1 MLIMAEDRVQLKQ
14 EEIVGNEVVLSDI
27 NPKSNTKSI
36 DDPTTGASLDKTLE
50 RMWQSINNKLSRIV
64 NSVNGRT
71 GVVVLDSSD
80 VGLGNVDNVSFAD
93 IKQWVI
99 TRTAQEFGFKRLELF
114 NSLRELDDTIN
125 HEWLHDEVYAN
136 KPFYSHHGYEANSVM
151 DNRGY
156 IGYIYYDSSV
166 NRLKHTEMVLD
177 TIGSADNSIIYNE
190 QGHQNGETRD
200 YSESG
205 RIGVNIWTYEDALEV
220 YNNISGNKA
229 DSGLRINKDNIA
241 PKLYFFDGVY
251 GDGATSLDPNALLYY
266 AAEDIRQDEP
276 NSVDI
281 YIDGTK
287 IEYNNSNKLGQDL
300 YNNTNYIKQ
309 SFKVNDLILCNFN
322 DENYLQPVG
331 TGHDNDR
338 VIDHEMNPLLMLK
351 RPCIGQVTKAPTA
364 QDPSVN
370 YEIRF
375 YSIRQNTYRGLKY
388 DTVHTNASDYSNGA
402 LSVDLLATNNIQTKN
417 QSQIYTD
424 LLGKKQIGLSGI
436 NAMYPYNST
445 NMHATEGKSSKSKR
459 VFRTI
464 LPSGLSDNIYRA
476 DATGLPNEQSS
487 MYILPNYS
495 LCVIPYIAFR
505 NAVDPSHP
513 SDNRYIPNWPATAPP
528 LPIEPNYGFDDID
541 TNMLGINLVK
551 GVSAE
556 QGHGTYAV
564 NLSGLRIDTD
574 DFPIDNEWLGVD
586 NSEHLPITTHSGG
599 LSVNVGNFLE
609 IGSSNGAYNVNKNP
623 DYFYDEGKVN
633 VRIDKMRGLHESYSN
648 RLSVNISENIAPKD
662 HDENHLSGGLKFT
675 DDYGAEDTPQY
686 GVLSVNTGGNARG
699 LSIKNNTPC
708 DVKYNISGNPIQVIN
723 ESNVLS
729 VQLYD
734 LTREVSQSVSE
745 TTTPSG
751 LEVKYG
757 IFEEDIVPLLPNSNV
772 YSKKV
777 WRRVYDLDIELNMDP
792 TQFSDDEVYIAA
804 GLRWIVSTSELVYH
818 PYVVFYS
825 DKDQYDQ
832 VIDSIRSDPTIWP
845 ESKQCHVLIEDSSVP
860 DVYTITGKSY
870 CDVINL
876 HLPDTDFDGM
886 IRSDDASLVRRM
898 TAIMAGSIP
907 SIYVKKDTTTG
918 GIEGFYSDP
927 EKTIP
932 FTIPATAVEGD
943 LFATLNY
950 VEEFNI
956 PGDSELLYEIIYEC
970 YKPQGSNNLELR
982 VYKPDGLES
991 QAPDPWTESS
1001 FIELLR
1007 RSDADQNGRITTV
1020 DSTWILT
1027 FYTELQKEYRG
1038 MSLTDAWIAFLAA
1051 HGKTVGDDPIIT
1063 VFSCRYEKG
1072 VRIKYDESRGI
1083 TYSPILIEGT
1093 LIDETDRTVY
1103 DIDTLRANAKHD
1115 AISIKI
1121 ADPSSGALTF
1131 DKYICGGLRFGT
1143 DGYLGV
1149 RINDSNKYNAALPS
1163 KNNGTQSDDLSI
1175 GTHGLH
1181 IYDQNILGVQL
1192 TEDGDLDNGELCFDR
1207 NGNLRIS
1214 ATFNPGKDNLTI
1226 SGKLNGTTTNI
1237 PYNGSEPVTITLGP
1251 GLCFSEVT

>member
-1 MLIMAEDRVQLKQ
+1 MAEDRVQLKQ

-99 TRTAQEFGFKRLELF
+99 TRTAQEFGFKRLALF

-136 KPFYSHHGYEANSVM
+136 KPFYSRHGYESNGVM

-166 NRLKHTEMVLD
+166 NKLKHTEMVLD

-200 YSESG
+200 YSGSG

-220 YNNISGNKA
+220 YNNISSENKA

-251 GDGATSLDPNALLYY
+251 GDGTTSLDPNALLYY
-266 AAEDIRQDEP
+266 AAEDIDQDKP
-276 NSVDI
+276 NAVDI

-287 IEYNNSNKLGQDL
+287 IEYNNSNSLGQHL

-322 DENYLQPVG
+322 DENYLEPVG

-338 VIDHEMNPLLMLK
+338 VLNIEMNPLLMLK

-364 QDPSVN
+364 QDPSAD

-375 YSIRQNTYRGLKY
+375 YSIRQNIYRGLKY
-388 DTVHTNASDYSNGA
+388 DTIHTNASDYPNGA
-402 LSVDLLATNNIQTKN
+402 LSVDLLTTSTIKKGDDLIYVTTVPN
-417 QSQIYTD
+417 Q
-424 LLGKKQIGLSGI
+424 KFVNLSGM
-436 NAMYPYNST
+436 NAMRPYDPKYQHT
-445 NMHATEGKSSKSKR
+445 KTGAGGKR
-459 VFRTI
+459 TFRTI
-464 LPSGLSDNIYRA
+464 LPTGVITDIYQ
-476 DATGLPNEQSS
+476 DDTTGLPNEEGS
-487 MYILPNYS
+487 MFILPNYS
-495 LCVIPYIAFR
+495 LCVIPYTAHVEQ
-505 NAVDPSHP
+505 N
-513 SDNRYIPNWPATAPP
+513 NRLVSNWPMSAPPIPN
-528 LPIEPNYGFDDID
+528 EPNWDYGNND
-541 TNMLGINLVK
+541 TTLLGINLVK
-551 GVSAE
+551 GVNKSSSDTRP
-556 QGHGTYAV
+556 GFVT
-564 NLSGLRIDTD
+564 NLSGLRIDD
-574 DFPIDNEWLGVD
+574 EVDPINGKWLGIGD
-586 NSEHLPITTHSGG
+586 NSGISIQNHSGG
-599 LSVNVGNFLE
+599 LSVNVGSFLE
-609 IGSSNGAYNVNKNP
+609 IGSSDASYAKNRS
-623 DYFYDEGKVN
+623 DILFYEEGKVN
-633 VRIDKMRGLHESYSN
+633 VRIDKMRGLHESYDN
-648 RLSVNISENIAPKD
+648 KLSVNISENTAPKD

-675 DDYGAEDTPQY
+675 DDYGDEATPQY

-708 DVKYNISGNPIQVIN
+708 DVKYNIASNPIHVIN
-723 ESNVLS
+723 ESNVLG

-734 LTREVSQSVSE
+734 LTREISQTISE
-745 TTTPSG
+745 TITPSG
-751 LEVKYG
+751 LEIKYG

-777 WRRVYDLDIELNMDP
+777 WNTVFDLDYELNLDP
-792 TQFSDDEVYIAA
+792 AQYPNRTPFKDNEVYIAA
-804 GLRWIVSTSELVYH
+804 GSRWIVSTSELVYH

-832 VIDSIRSDPTIWP
+832 VLDSIRSDPTIWP
-845 ESKQCHVLIEDSSVP
+845 ASKQCHVLIEDSSDP
-860 DVYTITGKSY
+860 DVYTITGKAY
-870 CDVINL
+870 GDIINL
-876 HLPDTDFDGM
+876 HLPDTDFNGR
-886 IRSDDASLVRRM
+886 ISADDASFVRRM
-898 TAIMAGSIP
+898 TAIMTSILP
-907 SIYVKKDTTTG
+907 SIYVKKDATTG

-927 EKTIP
+927 EKTTPFVIP
-932 FTIPATAVEGD
+932 STAVEGD
-943 LFATLNY
+943 LFATMNY
-950 VEEFNI
+950 VEEFNV
-956 PGDSELLYEIIYEC
+956 PGNSELLYEITYEC
-970 YKPQGSNNLELR
+970 YKPQGSDNLELR
-982 VYKPDGLES
+982 VFKPSGLGD

-1001 FIELLR
+1001 FIEMLR

-1020 DSTWILT
+1020 DSTWILS
-1027 FYTELQKEYRG
+1027 FYAELQNEYRG
-1038 MSLTDAWIAFLAA
+1038 MSLTDAWIAFLDA
-1051 HGKTVGDDPIIT
+1051 HGKTVSDDPIIT
-1063 VFSCRYEKG
+1063 IFSCKYEKG

-1083 TYSPILIEGT
+1083 TYSPVLIEGS
-1093 LIDETDRTVY
+1093 LIDGTDRSDY
-1103 DIDTLRANAKHD
+1103 DINTLRANAKHD

-1121 ADPSSGALTF
+1121 ADPSSGVLTF

-1143 DGYLGV
+1143 NGYLGV
-1149 RINDSNKYNAALPS
+1149 RINNSNKYNAALPS

-1175 GTHGLH
+1175 GTRGLH
-1181 IYDQNILGVQL
+1181 IYDKNILGIQL

-1207 NGNLRIS
+1207 KGNLRIS
-1214 ATFNPGKDNLTI
+1214 ATFNPGKADLTI

-1251 GLCFSEVT
+1251 GLCFSEDA